1 MKRFKARKI
10 KNKKR
15 KKVLLFFFFFILTFT
30 YIMVFKYLKKNKT
43 NKTLLNKNINYI
55 GLNIIKSIDYFSLKF
70 ANEPTVFLNH
80 NIKNLNKVEINNTK
94 KDKKSMIKINNS
106 KKENNVND
114 DIYNPIIYIYN
125 THQIE
130 KYSDYNVMD
139 AASHLS
145 SLIEKS
151 YQTYYEKESMSLYL
165 DNYNLNYSNSYKAS
179 RYYINIAMNKY
190 NGIKYLFDIHRDSCD
205 KSITTLDYDNKKY
218 AKILFV
224 IGTDNN
230 NMNKNEENAKKLNE
244 ILNNKVPN
252 ITRGLMYHGGKG
264 YNGIYNQDVSENT
277 FLVEVG
283 SEENT
288 KEEVI
293 NTINILSES
302 IIQYI
307 KDTNDKL

>member
-30 YIMVFKYLKKNKT
+30 YIVVFKYLKKNKT

-139 AASHLS
+139 AASYLS

-230 NMNKNEENAKKLNE
+230 NMNKNEENAKKINE

-264 YNGIYNQDVSENT
+264 YNGIYNQDVGENT